1 MAFDANKIDDVI
13 SGNEFSSLRQYVNR
27 PDIVNRQP
35 VSIANKKFEIR
46 ILFSNEYAS
55 CYFENCHFEKGLE
68 FDIPPGTSD
77 GNVTRV
83 FDFDIHLKEC
93 RIDNLLNMSECI
105 FEKKVMIHD
114 CEVHKVSEKL
124 MSEYPEENFGCLFTN
139 TKFQGL
145 ADFWKTTFQ
154 PATTFYKTDFR
165 STAVFSMVT
174 FEKNVL
180 FTYALFAGKAI
191 FARTKFN
198 QGVDLSQAI
207 ISGTLQPFD
216 LKFKYNKFIAEYVA
230 NDDYKY
236 QDCIDN
242 RHIIPLVNKV
252 RTFQVLK
259 KAFEDT
265 GNYYDSIVMNR
276 EEKLALRLLTQK
288 RYKDKVKSVN
298 YGDKIIMWLN
308 RWSNHYRSDFRNGI
322 WFTIGVTI
330 IFGFLTLVFT
340 EEFQRHFCWG
350 CDFDENYFI
359 KGVKFLFNFLNPAR
373 RLTYL
378 NNFDLKFYG
387 IAYVFDFFGRMAVG
401 YGIYQTVQ
409 AFRKFK

>member
-1 MAFDANKIDDVI
+1 MAFDKNKIDDVI
-13 SGNEFSSLRQYVNR
+13 SGNEFPSFEMYVNR
-27 PDIVNRQP
+27 PNIVNRQK
-35 VSIANKKFEIR
+35 VSIKNKRFEIR
-46 ILFSNEYAS
+46 VLFSNKYAS
-55 CYFENCHFEKGLE
+55 CYFENYHFEKGLE

-77 GNVTRV
+77 GKVTRI
-83 FDFDIHLKEC
+83 FDFDIYLKEC
-93 RIDNLLNMSECI
+93 RIDNLLNMSECT
-105 FEKKVMIHD
+105 FEKKVRLHD
-114 CEVHKVSEKL
+114 CEIHEVSEELRLKF
-124 MSEYPEENFGCLFTN
+124 PEESFGCRLIN
-139 TKFQGL
+139 TKFKGL
-145 ADFWKTTFQ
+145 ADFWKTTFK
-154 PATTFYKTDFR
+154 PATTFHKTDFL
-165 STAVFSMVT
+165 STTVFSMAT

-180 FTYALFAGKAI
+180 FTYSLFGGKTI
-191 FARTKFN
+191 FARTKFKK
-198 QGVDLSQAI
+198 GIDLSQTI
-207 ISGTLQPFD
+207 ISGSLQPFD
-216 LKFKYNKFIAEYVA
+216 LKFQHNEFIAAYVA
-230 NDDYKY
+230 NNDYEY

-288 RYKDKVKSVN
+288 RYKDKVKSMN

-322 WFTIGVTI
+322 LFTIGVTI
-330 IFGFLTLVFT
+330 VFGFLTLVFT
-340 EEFQRHFCWG
+340 KEFENHFCWG
-350 CDFDENYFI
+350 CEFDNDYFI

-373 RLTYL
+373 RITYL
-378 NNFDLKFYG
+378 DNFDLKFYG